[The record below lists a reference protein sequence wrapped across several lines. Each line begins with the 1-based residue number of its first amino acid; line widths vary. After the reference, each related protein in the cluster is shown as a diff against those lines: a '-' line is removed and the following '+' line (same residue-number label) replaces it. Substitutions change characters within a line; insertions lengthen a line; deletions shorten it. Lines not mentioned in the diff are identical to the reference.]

1 MRLRHLPRSAL
12 LIAAL
17 AALGTLASPAAAT
30 PTYTGH
36 RLYAVA
42 GDNQAGMLVPFDI
55 GPDGQLDERSDQAVA
70 LRGSTTG
77 LLVDREARSVFV
89 SSRETY
95 DPNFWWMTIPGAID
109 VFTVGADG
117 ALTLAQSVTSSSFT
131 MSLGPDGSL
140 WAQQLTGEIDSY
152 PVEPD
157 GTLGTARTL
166 YAFTQ
171 PANMLA
177 ISPDGKTLYMDGQN
191 ALWFQW
197 TIEADWSLTSLAPG
211 LWGPPGPP
219 CYAPFIG
226 IAVGTS
232 NVDLKCYYGDG
243 FTLAP
248 GVHGEVTAP
257 SGTFAGPGGWNSNAE
272 DTRGRAFYSSSGD
285 PSVYQFKRQVDGTLA
300 PFAPPSVPSSDQ
312 IQAIAADPD
321 GTALTAATAND
332 GFETYAISTDGS
344 LSAGPTATTPVVL
357 NAPQFLA
364 YSPQQA
370 PVAAFSA
377 TELASGSTTFDAGAS
392 HALGGQ
398 TIARYDWS
406 FGDGTS
412 LADGG
417 PTPSHTYADTSA
429 HTATVTVAD
438 STGCSLAS
446 TFDGSKTIC
455 AGAPRATA
463 SRVVTVAAAPPV
475 AEAAVSGTSGTS
487 GPAAVDRMER
497 GWPTAAS
504 AAPARSGKKL
514 LLTWAPPASG
524 ATSYLVAWSTL
535 HSSHGPG
542 DRNMHHLR
550 VRGRA
555 HVSLRTSPHST
566 VHLAV
571 YAYGPDGSLTR
582 GTKTT
587 VRLP

>member
-1 MRLRHLPRSAL
+1 
-12 LIAAL
+12 
-17 AALGTLASPAAAT
+17 
-30 PTYTGH
+30 
-36 RLYAVA
+36 
-42 GDNQAGMLVPFDI
+42 
-55 GPDGQLDERSDQAVA
+55 
-70 LRGSTTG
+70 
-77 LLVDREARSVFV
+77 
-89 SSRETY
+89 
-95 DPNFWWMTIPGAID
+95 
-109 VFTVGADG
+109 
-117 ALTLAQSVTSSSFT
+117 
-131 MSLGPDGSL
+131 
-140 WAQQLTGEIDSY
+140 
-152 PVEPD
+152 
-157 GTLGTARTL
+157 
-166 YAFTQ
+166 
-171 PANMLA
+171 MLA
-177 ISPDGKTLYMDGQN
+177 IAPDGKTLYMDGQN

-211 LWGPPGPP
+211 QWGPPGPP

-248 GVHGEVTAP
+248 GVHGEVTVP

-285 PSVYQFKRQVDGTLA
+285 PSVYQFKRQPDGTLA
-300 PFAPPSVPSSDQ
+300 PFGLPSVPSSDQ

-332 GFETYAISTDGS
+332 GFETYAISPDGS
-344 LSAGPTATTPVVL
+344 LSAGPTATTPIAM

-429 HTATVTVAD
+429 HTATVTVTD
-438 STGCSLAS
+438 SAGCSLAS

-455 AGAPRATA
+455 AGAPRAAA
-463 SRVVTVAAAPPV
+463 SRVVTVAAAVPV
-475 AEAAVSGTSGTS
+475 AEAAVSGASGAI
-487 GPAAVDRMER
+487 GPTAVDRTER

-504 AAPARSGKKL
+504 AAPTGSGKKV

-524 ATSYLVAWSTL
+524 ATGYLVAWSTL
-535 HSSHGPG
+535 HSSHGPRRSQHAPPPRERQG
-542 DRNMHHLR
+542 PRPP
-550 VRGRA
+550 A
-555 HVSLRTSPHST
+555 
-566 VHLAV
+566 HLA
-571 YAYGPDGSLTR
+571 AHDAAPR
-582 GTKTT
+582 GL
-587 VRLP
+587 RLRPRRLAHAWDEDHRPAAVTPR

>member
-1 MRLRHLPRSAL
+1 
-12 LIAAL
+12 
-17 AALGTLASPAAAT
+17 
-30 PTYTGH
+30 
-36 RLYAVA
+36 
-42 GDNQAGMLVPFDI
+42 
-55 GPDGQLDERSDQAVA
+55 
-70 LRGSTTG
+70 
-77 LLVDREARSVFV
+77 
-89 SSRETY
+89 
-95 DPNFWWMTIPGAID
+95 
-109 VFTVGADG
+109 
-117 ALTLAQSVTSSSFT
+117 
-131 MSLGPDGSL
+131 
-140 WAQQLTGEIDSY
+140 
-152 PVEPD
+152 
-157 GTLGTARTL
+157 
-166 YAFTQ
+166 
-171 PANMLA
+171 
-177 ISPDGKTLYMDGQN
+177 MDGQN

-211 LWGPPGPP
+211 QWGPPGPP

-248 GVHGEVTAP
+248 GVHGEVTVP

-285 PSVYQFKRQVDGTLA
+285 PSVYQFKRQPDGTLA
-300 PFAPPSVPSSDQ
+300 PFGLPSVPSSDQ

-332 GFETYAISTDGS
+332 GFETYAISPDGS
-344 LSAGPTATTPVVL
+344 LSAGPTATTPIAM

-429 HTATVTVAD
+429 HTATVTVTD
-438 STGCSLAS
+438 SAGCSLAS

-455 AGAPRATA
+455 AGAPRAAA
-463 SRVVTVAAAPPV
+463 SRVVTVAAAVPV
-475 AEAAVSGTSGTS
+475 AEAAVSGASGAI
-487 GPAAVDRMER
+487 GPTAVDRTER

-504 AAPARSGKKL
+504 AAPTGSGKKV

-524 ATSYLVAWSTL
+524 ATGYLVAWSTL
-535 HSSHGPG
+535 HSSQGPG

-550 VRGRA
+550 VSGKA
-555 HVSLRTSPHST
+555 HVLLRTSPHT
-566 VHLAV
+566 TLHLAV